1 MNKKILKSSLL
12 SILCFALLIVTSSI
26 EASGQ
31 GRYANKYSKRDV
43 SGIIAKLEQ
52 SSNTFRRDFDRNLD
66 QSSLNGTREE
76 DRLNDIVRNYESSLN
91 GLRSDFNFSD
101 TWWQNRSSVQA
112 VMDDARQVNS
122 MMINLPF
129 ARSLERQWNRMRQ
142 DLNKLADT
150 FDLPDLAGGGFTGG
164 GYPTGG
170 YAPNW
175 AVGTFYGRNPRTGG
189 PITLTVDANGNVT
202 ADFGGSSARGTMSGP
217 NLNMNGAYAR
227 VTQISN
233 GIRTRSTENGE
244 TIDYYRNSGGIGG
257 GNIGGNVPDWA
268 TGTFSGRDPRSGER
282 IMLTIRPNGEVL
294 VNLRDSTVYGT
305 IYNTTLTVNGA
316 TSTVKRRG
324 RGIRT
329 ESTNNNER
337 IDYNRE
343 SDSYDAGD
351 GGWTGSGVPSWA
363 VGTFY
368 GRNPQTGGNITL
380 TVNSNGSVSADFGG
394 TVSNGSINGQNLN
407 MGGAT
412 ARVTRISNG
421 IRTTS
426 TSDGQVI
433 EYFRGGTTGDN
444 VGGGVPDW
452 AVGTFYGRN
461 PNDGRAIVLTIN
473 RNGNVSIDFGSGS
486 PTYGSMD
493 NSLLR
498 VGNATSRVTRIRD
511 GIRTTGT
518 ADGQIIDYFTNRPR

>member
-1 MNKKILKSSLL
+1 MNKKILTSSLL
-12 SILCFALLIVTSSI
+12 SILCFALLIVTSAM

-43 SGIIAKLEQ
+43 SGIITKLEQ

-91 GLRSDFNFSD
+91 GLRNDFNSSD
-101 TWWQNRSSVQA
+101 SWWQSRSNVES
-112 VMDDARQVNS
+112 VMDDARQVNV
-122 MMINLPF
+122 MMNSLPF
-129 ARSLERQWNRMRQ
+129 ARKLESQWNRMRR
-142 DLNKLADT
+142 DINKLADT
-150 FDLPDLAGGGFTGG
+150 FDLPDLASSGGNGNWNSGG
-164 GYPTGG
+164 GYV
-170 YAPNW
+170 PNW
-175 AVGTFYGRNPRTGG
+175 SVGTFYGRNPRTGG
-189 PITLTVDANGNVT
+189 TITLTVESNGIVS
-202 ADFGGSSARGTMSGP
+202 ADFGGSSTRGTLNGQ

-227 VTQISN
+227 VTQINN

-244 TIDYYRNSGGIGG
+244 TIDYYRNSGSGL
-257 GNIGGNVPDWA
+257 GNIGGNVPEWA
-268 TGTFSGRDPRSGER
+268 IGTFSGRNPRTGER
-282 IMLTIRPNGEVL
+282 MLMTIRPNGEVS

-305 IYNTTLTVNGA
+305 IYNTTLTINGA
-316 TSTVKRRG
+316 TAVVKRKG
-324 RGIRT
+324 QGIRT

-343 SDSYDAGD
+343 SDGDSGD
-351 GGWTGSGVPSWA
+351 GGWNSSVVPSWA

-368 GRNPQTGGNITL
+368 GRNPQTGGTITL
-380 TVNSNGSVSADFGG
+380 IVGSNGNVSADFGG

-433 EYFRGGTTGDN
+433 EYFRNGSTGDT
-444 VGGGVPDW
+444 VGVGNVPDW

-461 PNDGRAIVLTIN
+461 PNDGRTIVLTIN
-473 RNGNVSIDFGSGS
+473 RNGNVTIDFGSGS
-486 PTYGSMD
+486 LTSGSID
-493 NSLLR
+493 NNYLR

-518 ADGQIIDYFTNRPR
+518 ADGQIIEYFINNPR